1 MESGE
6 RELSSILTISSTSAS
21 DAAGYVCVSS
31 NIVDEDEMTAN
42 LIVYGNV
49 QFLLCMQARPFA

>member
-6 RELSSILTISSTSAS
+6 RELSSTLTINTTSAS

-49 QFLLCMQARPFA
+49 QFFLCMQG